1 MPVSSISEASL
12 LANEAL
18 PITAV
23 QTGRSDSKRD
33 SSQSARKVIVTA
45 PARAAT
51 AVRFSITAS
60 PNAPGM
66 RAIVSPAAGTRALKT
81 TRAIGI
87 RWSGRS
93 LARRAVAVIVITAN
107 RKITADTSAPRTS
120 AIAEATAAGAMPYR
134 TRV

>member
-12 LANEAL
+12 LANDAL

-23 QTGRSDSKRD
+23 QTGRSVSKRD
-33 SSQSARKVIVTA
+33 SSQSARNVIVTA
-45 PARAAT
+45 ARQRRDGASGWRSA
-51 AVRFSITAS
+51 AS

-66 RAIVSPAAGTRALKT
+66 RAIVSPAAGTKALKT

-120 AIAEATAAGAMPYR
+120 AIAEATAAGAMP
-134 TRV
+134 